1 MIDFDHI
8 FPYPPT
14 MPRVAQRLIDRR
26 RRRMTLLLRDHAYL
40 PVAALCRR
48 FGISQATARR
58 DLTALSRQKHVVRA
72 FGGAVADYD
81 HRFAPFADRLKIA
94 AAAKAAI
101 AAAALE
107 LIRPGA
113 TVFLDAGTTL
123 YAVADL
129 LRRRALN
136 LRVVTNSL
144 AVAEA
149 LARTRSISVDL
160 LGGRMLPN
168 QSVLLGPQTCRAANF
183 YRFDIALLGAEGFD
197 ATGVWNSDPDV
208 TALQQAVIARA
219 ARHAMCLDKLK
230 LGRTAPALL
239 ARWEQVDLLI
249 TDAQADELMQ
259 IGAKLP
265 SGQIRSV

>member
-1 MIDFDHI
+1 
-8 FPYPPT
+8 
-14 MPRVAQRLIDRR
+14 
-26 RRRMTLLLRDHAYL
+26 MTLLLRDHAYL